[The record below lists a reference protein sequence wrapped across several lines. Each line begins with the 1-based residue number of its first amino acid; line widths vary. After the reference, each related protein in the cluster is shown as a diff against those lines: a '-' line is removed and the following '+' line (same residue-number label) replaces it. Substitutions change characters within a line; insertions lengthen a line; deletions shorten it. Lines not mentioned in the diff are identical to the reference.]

1 VPSTVNDQS
10 FIINDVGSRT
20 EASARRPRGRP
31 RNSDGQETAAR
42 LVDAA
47 AQVCA
52 EHGFEGAT
60 LSSIARRA
68 GVTPAAIYNHFESR
82 EDLLYQA
89 GVARLAQVTDVV
101 PADAGADAA
110 RLIAAA
116 YLRPELAE
124 TRRLL
129 AELHLAGGR
138 DPRLAELL
146 GDWHRSWAA
155 ALAGVLPADQPHPE
169 ATVKALFLVLL
180 GLCHLDHLP
189 AVKVDADVLADR
201 VRAMVDVLVP
211 PGG

>member
-1 VPSTVNDQS
+1 MPKKSV
-10 FIINDVGSRT
+10 
-20 EASARRPRGRP
+20 ASAARPRGRP

-42 LVDAA
+42 LVEAA
-47 AQVCA
+47 AHTCA
-52 EHGFEGAT
+52 ERGFEGAT
-60 LSSIARRA
+60 MSAIAKRA

-82 EDLLYQA
+82 EDLLYAA
-89 GVARLAQVTDVV
+89 GVARLQQVTAVV
-101 PADAGADAA
+101 PPDAGGDAA

-116 YLRPELAE
+116 YLRPEQAE

-146 GDWHRSWAA
+146 AAWHQAWAGT
-155 ALAGVLPADQPHPE
+155 LQTILPPDDPHPE

-180 GLCHLDHLP
+180 GLCHLDHLQ
-189 AVKVDADVLADR
+189 AVRVDADALAER

-211 PGG
+211 PQG

>member
-1 VPSTVNDQS
+1 MAN
-10 FIINDVGSRT
+10 RT
-20 EASARRPRGRP
+20 AATATRPRGRP
-31 RNSDGQETAAR
+31 RNSNGQETAAR
-42 LVDAA
+42 LVEAA
-47 AQVCA
+47 AQTCA

-60 LSSIARRA
+60 LSAIARRA

-82 EDLLYQA
+82 EELLYAA
-89 GVARLAQVTDVV
+89 GVARLQQVTDVV

-116 YLRPELAE
+116 YLRPEQAQ

-146 GDWHRSWAA
+146 AAWHQSWART
-155 ALAGVLPADQPHPE
+155 LLTVLPADDPHPE

-180 GLCHLDHLP
+180 GLCHLDHLEAVAVDP
-189 AVKVDADVLADR
+189 AALADR

-211 PGG
+211 PRKDRRRRRW